1 MAGAMGTL
9 ALVAV
14 LAGCQSDSS
23 TRGVGVPTSSSSS
36 PRSSA
41 PPIPSATLAVLPA
54 DATTDVAPNTPVSV
68 TASGGKLTAVSVAD
82 AKGNAV
88 AGAIDA
94 SGATWANSGA
104 LAAATTYTVDATAVN
119 SAGAPTTVTSTFT
132 TLTPTKVLGTKIAPL
147 EDETVGVGMPI
158 IIYFTAPVTDRAA
171 VEKALSVEESVP
183 VEGGWHWYSSTEIH
197 YRPQQYWPAGEQVTV
212 NADVAGVDA
221 GKGVWG
227 DTDHVVHFK
236 VGDSHIATVDAK
248 THIMTVTDNG
258 TVVKTSPV
266 SLGRDKYPTT
276 SGIHVVLSKSPTV
289 VMDSATVGIP
299 KGNPDY
305 YYETVLWDVRITW
318 SGEFV
323 HSAPWSVSDQGHVN
337 VSHGCVNAAPAVAQW
352 FYDFS
357 RRGDIVSILNTGR
370 PLVSGNGWTDWN
382 MSWADWVAG
391 SALATSAV
399 PVAKAATPV
408 PQPPLDDAASA
419 SAVARNQPQ
428 PKVTGPP
435 VVTSTVKPTPTP
447 TKPTPTP
454 SAKPTPKVTT
464 SPPATRSPTPTH

>member
-1 MAGAMGTL
+1 M
-9 ALVAV
+9 VAV
-14 LAGCQSDSS
+14 APANLA
-23 TRGVGVPTSSSSS
+23 
-36 PRSSA
+36 
-41 PPIPSATLAVLPA
+41 
-54 DATTDVAPNTPVSV
+54 TDVALNAPVTV
-68 TASGGKLTAVSVAD
+68 TTTGGKLIAVTVTDTKGD
-82 AKGNAV
+82 AV
-88 AGAIDA
+88 PGAIDA
-94 SGATWANSGA
+94 TGGTWANSGA

-119 SAGAPTTVTSTFT
+119 SAGTPTTFSSSFT

-171 VEKALSVEESVP
+171 VEKSLSVEESIP
-183 VEGGWHWYSSTEIH
+183 VEGAWHWYSSTEIH

-248 THIMTVTDNG
+248 THMMTVTDNG
-258 TVVKTSPV
+258 KVVKTAQV

-276 SGIHVVLSKSPTV
+276 SGIHVVLEKSPTV

-352 FYDFS
+352 FYDYS
-357 RRGDIVSILNTGR
+357 RRGDIVSVLNTPR
-370 PLVSGNGWTDWN
+370 PLQSGNGWTDWN
-382 MSWADWVAG
+382 MSWANWVAG
-391 SALATSAV
+391 SALGASSV
-399 PVAKAATPV
+399 PVAKPATPV
-408 PQPPLDDAASA
+408 AQPPLDDAASA
-419 SAVARNQPQ
+419 SAVMRTQAP

-435 VVTSTVKPTPTP
+435 VVTSTVKPS
-447 TKPTPTP
+447 PTP
-454 SAKPTPKVTT
+454 SPTPSPAPTPKATTPPPVTP
-464 SPPATRSPTPTH
+464 SPSPTHS

>member
-1 MAGAMGTL
+1 M

-23 TRGVGVPTSSSSS
+23 TPNVGTSAGSSSSA
-36 PRSSA
+36 RSSA
-41 PPIPSATLAVLPA
+41 PPVPAAMVAVAPANLA
-54 DATTDVAPNTPVSV
+54 TDVALNAPVTV
-68 TASGGKLTAVSVAD
+68 TTTGGKLIAVTVTDTKGD
-82 AKGNAV
+82 AV
-88 AGAIDA
+88 PGAIDA
-94 SGATWANSGA
+94 TGGTWANSGA

-119 SAGAPTTVTSTFT
+119 SAGTPTTFSSSFT

-171 VEKALSVEESVP
+171 VEKSLSVEESIP
-183 VEGGWHWYSSTEIH
+183 VEGAWHWYSSTEIH

-248 THIMTVTDNG
+248 THMMTVTDNG
-258 TVVKTSPV
+258 KVVKTAQV

-276 SGIHVVLSKSPTV
+276 SGIHVVLEKSPTV

-352 FYDFS
+352 FYDYS
-357 RRGDIVSILNTGR
+357 RRGDIVSVLNTPR
-370 PLVSGNGWTDWN
+370 PLQSGNGWTDWN
-382 MSWADWVAG
+382 MSWANWVAG
-391 SALATSAV
+391 SALGASSV
-399 PVAKAATPV
+399 PVAKPATPV
-408 PQPPLDDAASA
+408 AQPPLDDAASA
-419 SAVARNQPQ
+419 SAVMRTQAP

-435 VVTSTVKPTPTP
+435 VVTSTVKPS
-447 TKPTPTP
+447 PTP
-454 SAKPTPKVTT
+454 SPTPSPAPTPKATTPPPVTP
-464 SPPATRSPTPTH
+464 SPSPTHS